1 VAPHVFAAEAAAYRI
16 AAAHPELLLHVPAYF
31 GPTTVTDVVD
41 EDETEI
47 RRQYWLQCCYAMER
61 LVPDPEERK
70 HLMKPFEQLFEAAGI
85 RHLGDATVL
94 HWKTA
99 RPLLIDFAV
108 SDAAADHA
116 RLPPTSPSVH
126 ER

>member
-1 VAPHVFAAEAAAYRI
+1 
-16 AAAHPELLLHVPAYF
+16 
-31 GPTTVTDVVD
+31 
-41 EDETEI
+41 
-47 RRQYWLQCCYAMER
+47 MER

-70 HLMKPFEQLFEAAGI
+70 FGSFFNDSEWHLMKPFEQLFEAAGI

-99 RPLLIDFAV
+99 RPILIDFAV

-116 RLPPTSPSVH
+116 RLPPPAPSVH